1 MKKLILILLVASV
14 NDSMAQKLNVVDPV
28 KFLALGDSYTI
39 GESVAPAER
48 WPVLLAEA
56 LRGKGLSC
64 PDPSIIA
71 TTGWRTDNLKDAIQQ
86 AHLKPE
92 YTLVSLLIGVNNYYQ
107 GKSVEAYGP
116 EFEAL
121 LNTAIT
127 LAGGQR
133 AHVFVV
139 SIPDY
144 GYTPFGK
151 DKQPTIT
158 LGIDRFNAANKAIA
172 IRLGVTYIDITD
184 ISRRG
189 LADAHLVAGDGLHP
203 SGKMYAAWTARI
215 LEHLKIAK
223 PADEGNNT
231 PATPEN
237 GIRDARYSLN
247 VYPNPFHDILQVQSH
262 AAPSLTRRLSL
273 LTSTGEAVKNVLL
286 DTQGTILIPT
296 ADLVAGTY
304 FLSLRDQGTEVLR
317 EPIVKQ

>member
-48 WPVLLAEA
+48 WPVQLAEA
-56 LRGKGLSC
+56 FRQKGLAC
-64 PDPSIIA
+64 PDPTIIA

-116 EFEAL
+116 EFEGL
-121 LNTAIT
+121 LSTAIA

-151 DKQPTIT
+151 DKQTTIT

-172 IRLGVTYIDITD
+172 IRMGVPYIDITE

-189 LADAHLVAGDGLHP
+189 LADADLVAGDGLHP
-203 SGKMYAAWTARI
+203 SGKMYTAWTALI
-215 LEHLKIAK
+215 LEHLKIAR

-231 PATPEN
+231 STTPEN
-237 GIRDARYSLN
+237 GIRDARYSLK

-262 AAPSLTRRLSL
+262 AAPSPNRRLSL
-273 LTSTGEAVKNVLL
+273 LTSTGETVKNIKL

-296 ADLVAGTY
+296 ADLAVGTY
-304 FLSLRDQGTEVLR
+304 FLLLRDQDTEVLR